1 MRHGRGN
8 GDNNSIVFGSKYPAA
23 VLGLNKAFVCLEQ
36 WSSPAQ
42 LNLTLPAKTCE
53 QSAVGAVMILEI
65 LAVKQP

>member
-23 VLGLNKAFVCLEQ
+23 VLGLNKACVFGAVEQ
-36 WSSPAQ
+36 PGTAQ
-42 LNLTLPAKTCE
+42 PDTSCQTCE
-53 QSAVGAVMILEI
+53 QSAIGAVMILEI